1 VDFDVQL
8 HSHITAA
15 LCLQASGL
23 GGVVR
28 PAESGTWR
36 EFALSK
42 SANLV
47 ESNDFSSDMRERGQ
61 IAPTYRK
68 TGFIRRGNPRIEEM
82 H

>member
-1 VDFDVQL
+1 MQL

-23 GGVVR
+23 NGAVR
-28 PAESGTWR
+28 PAESGTWC
-36 EFALSK
+36 EFAQPK

-47 ESNDFSSDMRERGQ
+47 ESNDFSSDMRGRDP
-61 IAPTYRK
+61 IAPTYFEK
-68 TGFIRRGNPRIEEM
+68 SGTIRGDCPRLEEM